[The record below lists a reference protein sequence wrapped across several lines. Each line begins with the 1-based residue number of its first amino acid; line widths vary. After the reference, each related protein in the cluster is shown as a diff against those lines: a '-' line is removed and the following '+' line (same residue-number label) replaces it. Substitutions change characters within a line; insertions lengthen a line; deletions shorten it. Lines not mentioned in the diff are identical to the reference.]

1 MHADILQDTLIA
13 MEREYLTGAIVTHLV
28 RWHRSKDSADMTTA
42 MAFLDELV
50 ATEDAVPK

>member
-13 MEREYLTGAIVTHLV
+13 MEREYLTGAIVTHMV